1 MSDERAA
8 DHPLPEAEEE
18 GHRGV
23 ATDERRLL
31 LIGNPNVG
39 KSVVFSL
46 LTGVY
51 VVVSN
56 YPGTTVEV
64 SRGKLR
70 GLRREVEVVDTP
82 GVNDLTPLS
91 LDEMVTR
98 DMLLEDQPA
107 RVVQV
112 IDARN
117 LERGLSITAELADM
131 GVPVVVCLNMMD
143 EARRAGIEIDV
154 AALKE
159 RLGVEVI
166 PTVAVERRGIAAL
179 FRSLRDARPARLDVA
194 YRPEIEASAELLEA
208 LLPEAPISRR
218 SLALMLLAEDASLR
232 GWLVER
238 VTPEQLEEID
248 RIVAEAQADFQ
259 RPLSHL
265 IASTRREQV
274 EHLTDQVVTRRT
286 VSSSRVRET
295 ISAACMHPI
304 LGLIVLLGVL
314 YLVYLAVGKFAAGT
328 VVDYLEGTV
337 FGNAGGALVAYPP
350 DGAGGRWEFHVP
362 ATEEAHGVALTLR
375 QGSPDQPAGLA
386 SLLPGKSA
394 PHFLR
399 TEERYRYYIR
409 LDPADDTAGMV
420 LACQLHYVESAES
433 QLELARVGADGT
445 AEAVFT
451 PRARG
456 AQYSLVLLG
465 PGRTPKGRV
474 KVLKAGIERLPSGY
488 VNPWLSSVLSTHM
501 SRGFVYDLLMGDYGL
516 ITIGVTYAVA
526 LVLPIVAAFFFC
538 FGLLEDSGYLAR
550 LTVMANSAFKV
561 IGLNGKAVL
570 PMVLGL
576 GCDTMATLA
585 ARILETRKQRLIV
598 TLLLALGVP
607 CSAQLGVLL
616 GMLGEIGP
624 AALATC
630 LGVVLGQLVLV
641 GYLAN
646 RILPG
651 EESDFIIE
659 IPLIRLPRL
668 RNIAAKT
675 YYRVVWFLKEAVPF
689 FMLGALA
696 LFLLDRLGVLA
707 LIQDLSRPL
716 VVHLLGL
723 PQEATPA
730 FLVGFLR
737 RDYGAA
743 GLFDL
748 RLEGLL
754 TNLQTVVAMITITL
768 FVPCVAQL
776 FIIIKEQG
784 LKRAAQIVSFVLV
797 VAFATGGLVNFALR
811 SLNVTF

>member
-1 MSDERAA
+1 VQVRDALQRLADRGLRLTQQRRCIVAQIGAQEAHFDAEDLVSSLAAGDDRVSRATVYRLLPVLVEVGVLREVMRFGSRREFEPVEASEHHEHLVCERCGAVIEFRDQALEDAIESAA
-8 DHPLPEAEEE
+8 RKRGFEMHRHSVEMVGLCPRCARAQARAEE
-18 GHRGV
+18 

-465 PGRTPKGRV
+465 PGRTPR
-474 KVLKAGIERLPSGY
+474 R
-488 VNPWLSSVLSTHM
+488 
-501 SRGFVYDLLMGDYGL
+501 
-516 ITIGVTYAVA
+516 
-526 LVLPIVAAFFFC
+526 
-538 FGLLEDSGYLAR
+538 
-550 LTVMANSAFKV
+550 
-561 IGLNGKAVL
+561 
-570 PMVLGL
+570 
-576 GCDTMATLA
+576 
-585 ARILETRKQRLIV
+585 
-598 TLLLALGVP
+598 
-607 CSAQLGVLL
+607 
-616 GMLGEIGP
+616 
-624 AALATC
+624 TC
-630 LGVVLGQLVLV
+630 
-641 GYLAN
+641 
-646 RILPG
+646 P
-651 EESDFIIE
+651 
-659 IPLIRLPRL
+659 
-668 RNIAAKT
+668 
-675 YYRVVWFLKEAVPF
+675 
-689 FMLGALA
+689 GALC
-696 LFLLDRLGVLA
+696 
-707 LIQDLSRPL
+707 
-716 VVHLLGL
+716 
-723 PQEATPA
+723 T
-730 FLVGFLR
+730 
-737 RDYGAA
+737 
-743 GLFDL
+743 
-748 RLEGLL
+748 
-754 TNLQTVVAMITITL
+754 T
-768 FVPCVAQL
+768 C
-776 FIIIKEQG
+776 
-784 LKRAAQIVSFVLV
+784 
-797 VAFATGGLVNFALR
+797 
-811 SLNVTF
+811 